1 MLYETR
7 QDGANQIIVFRYK
20 TKSCVWQWRL
30 IYNYVPL
37 EIRWWFFV
45 LRTVT
50 SARWIHLKLLKMV
63 KRHSMVR
70 DVIHPHVEKVLGRL
84 ARTVDSG
91 QKSRPPVLLACKL
104 VGSC

>member
-1 MLYETR
+1 
-7 QDGANQIIVFRYK
+7 
-20 TKSCVWQWRL
+20 
-30 IYNYVPL
+30 
-37 EIRWWFFV
+37 
-45 LRTVT
+45 
-50 SARWIHLKLLKMV
+50 
-63 KRHSMVR
+63 MVR